1 MLLLGSGLA
10 LGPIS
15 RPSKASPSLPLLQN
29 VRRLLQNPKV
39 TELDA
44 ARLVMLYA
52 LHYERHSSNSLPGL
66 LTDLRNRGVSDRY
79 RKVAA
84 TFPLLLGQEG
94 DLGCVPR
101 GKVPGGGASV

>member
-1 MLLLGSGLA
+1 M
-10 LGPIS
+10 
-15 RPSKASPSLPLLQN
+15 QN

-101 GKVPGGGASV
+101 GKVPGAGASV